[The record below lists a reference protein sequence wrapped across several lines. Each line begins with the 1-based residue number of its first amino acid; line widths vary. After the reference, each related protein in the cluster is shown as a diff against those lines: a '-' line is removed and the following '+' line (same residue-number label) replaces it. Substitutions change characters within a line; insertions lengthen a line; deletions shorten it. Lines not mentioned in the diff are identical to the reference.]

1 MLVIVRVSVQTE
13 FKSGPTIHYTSENQ
27 NKFWDYVIDN
37 QPNWENDGVQ
47 ILYLTHRHMKND
59 VSLIIRTRTSEDL
72 SKYLLEKL
80 SPIDYIE
87 GFWIINLFEPRF
99 FLPPEKGAKQLS
111 RFTLNISANPMYY
124 KSIYQTISQL
134 LPNNDFMISYIAYT
148 FHKFKS
154 DIIVSIVCE
163 GLSTLNE
170 IVNKYIKTIEGIN
183 NIEITRITKTQ
194 RLASIEEWRS
204 FAGSLYIPS
213 EGLIIDE
220 QSTFEEDVISG
231 C

>member
-1 MLVIVRVSVQTE
+1 
-13 FKSGPTIHYTSENQ
+13 
-27 NKFWDYVIDN
+27 
-37 QPNWENDGVQ
+37 
-47 ILYLTHRHMKND
+47 
-59 VSLIIRTRTSEDL
+59 
-72 SKYLLEKL
+72 
-80 SPIDYIE
+80 
-87 GFWIINLFEPRF
+87 
-99 FLPPEKGAKQLS
+99 
-111 RFTLNISANPMYY
+111 
-124 KSIYQTISQL
+124 
-134 LPNNDFMISYIAYT
+134 MISYIAYT